1 MAQRPHNFLFLFTP
15 FSKPHQFLQK
25 KKKKRGHRTHINALL
40 PFFFFSIA
48 TMPRTRRRFRP
59 ARARLRLHT
68 FIQTKCFICLDSPG
82 EYPSW
87 KLPCCRRFIHEACLL

>member
-1 MAQRPHNFLFLFTP
+1 MAQRPHNFFFIYPLQQTTPVFTT
-15 FSKPHQFLQK
+15 